1 MINDISPR
9 INHRKLKILEVVR
22 WRGGGVG
29 GGGVREVEGVRE
41 REGGGLCENKLASSN
56 LFRCKYFVISTLLH
70 CFHCL

>member
-1 MINDISPR
+1 M
-9 INHRKLKILEVVR
+9 ER
-22 WRGGGVG
+22 WG
-29 GGGVREVEGVRE
+29 GGGEVVVGEIRE

>member
-1 MINDISPR
+1 M
-9 INHRKLKILEVVR
+9 ER
-22 WRGGGVG
+22 WGGG